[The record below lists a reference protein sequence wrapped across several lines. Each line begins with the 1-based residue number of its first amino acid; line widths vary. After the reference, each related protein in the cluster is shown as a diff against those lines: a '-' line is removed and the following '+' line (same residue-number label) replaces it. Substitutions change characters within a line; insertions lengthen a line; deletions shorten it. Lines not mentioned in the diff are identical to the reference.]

1 VTAGPLVMPG
11 PLSCPICG
19 TPAVPGARF
28 CFSCGAP
35 LGVSAGEAAGDSG
48 AERRVVTVLF
58 GDLSEF
64 TSWAEDLDP
73 ERVSILT
80 DRVLAALTQ
89 SVVDFGGHVDKLT
102 GDGIM
107 AVFGAPT
114 AHEDD
119 AERAVRAAAQMQE
132 QVRRLVAEE
141 SGGGRRLGL
150 RVGLNT
156 GEVLAGVQ
164 AALSYTVVG
173 DTVNTASRL
182 SDAAGVGGVLAG
194 RDTALLT
201 TEVASWRA
209 LPPLRLKGKREPVP
223 AYELV
228 RLRPAGGVRLGVGE
242 EAPFIGRE
250 AEFGLLVGRLL
261 GLVDA
266 GEEARPDSVLVTGD
280 AGIGKTRLARE
291 IARFAGELPGSRL
304 LWGRCAPYGE
314 GRDLSPIVAMLR
326 TASGIEENDDAETA
340 AAKLQRAA
348 ARLEAP
354 SYAGTSAG
362 GAPAEMM
369 LALLGLGGE
378 AGDLGAPPAGASPG
392 VPHGSP
398 EPGLRAVAELFSSYA
413 AEGPLVLV
421 VDDVHW
427 ASDALLHALRTLAR
441 SLTGQVLL
449 VALGRGELLGDQAE
463 WAAALP
469 DVEVLPLSPLDESA
483 TDRLLRAYLG
493 GADLDRG
500 ARRRLLSRAGGNP
513 FFLAELLHLLVDRGL
528 LRREDERWRLV
539 GEVPEEVLPA
549 GVQAVLA
556 TRIDGLEPPVK
567 AVLRD
572 AAVIGVTVPMDALVA
587 VARAAGHLDRERLR
601 AAVDVLVDRGLLTVG
616 PAGMLLFEHSLAR
629 DVAYA
634 GVPKAD
640 RARRHAAVAGW
651 ALAESPGQPAE
662 VDGLVAAHAEQALA
676 LAREMRLPPS
686 DPAWRAAA
694 LAVTSL
700 ARLGQA
706 ALTRDDA
713 VEAERLLSRAVG
725 LAEERPR
732 AVPAE
737 LVLTAR
743 VARARALTS
752 LRRLDEAERELPPA
766 LESGEPGP
774 RAAALIVLGDVRR
787 RSGDD
792 PGAREALREALAEAE
807 AAGLDRLAGEALR
820 QLGLLDFF
828 AGRLGAAERRF
839 GEALALAERV
849 GDTRGA
855 AWALQQLAWSATTRG
870 DYRTADAAVER
881 AADVFTALE
890 DTAGL
895 AWCVGTEGY
904 IRMLQGRFAE
914 ARLLAGSLL
923 MSGGTRGDR
932 WGVAACLTI
941 DAFAAAELGH
951 LGVAA
956 EEAARAREGFVSAG
970 DSWGE
975 VMALIAGGIAARGLG
990 ATDQA
995 VALLREAVRL
1005 SETETHPATGA
1016 IALVVLGLASLDAGD
1031 PDTAERAALRAQE
1044 VLAGLDLEPHAL
1056 VGARVLLAQVRR
1068 ARGDVASALELLQEV
1083 AQAVDEPTM
1092 LYPRRQALAHLAG
1105 ALLESGR
1112 CEEAL
1117 ATAGRALTVPA
1128 EDVRSRVVALRV
1140 LAGAEAACGDPAAA
1154 RACVEEAA
1162 ALAREAGLAAEAA
1175 LTERAMAALPV

>member
-1 VTAGPLVMPG
+1 VTAGPLVHPG
-11 PLSCPICG
+11 PMTCPICG

-28 CFSCGAP
+28 CFACGAP
-35 LGVSAGEAAGDSG
+35 LGVSAGEAAVDPS

-132 QVRRLVAEE
+132 AVRRLVADE

-201 TEVASWRA
+201 TETASWRA

-228 RLRPAGGVRLGVGE
+228 RLRPAGGIRLGVGE

-261 GLVDA
+261 SLVDA
-266 GEEARPDSVLVTGD
+266 GEDARPDAVIVTGA

-291 IARFAGELPGSRL
+291 ISRFAGELPGSRV

-314 GRDLSPIVAMLR
+314 GRDLSPIVSMLR
-326 TASGIEENDDAETA
+326 TATGVEENDEPETA

-348 ARLEAP
+348 VRLDAP
-354 SYAGTSAG
+354 SYAGAATG
-362 GAPAEMM
+362 TPADVM
-369 LALLGLGGE
+369 LVLLGLVE
-378 AGDLGAPPAGASPG
+378 DDGDLGAPPAGASPG
-392 VPHGSP
+392 VPAGSP

-413 AEGPLVLV
+413 EEGPLVLV

-427 ASDALLHALRTLAR
+427 ASEALLGALGTVARNLA
-441 SLTGQVLL
+441 GQVLL
-449 VALGRGELLGDQAE
+449 LALGRSELLAE
-463 WAAALP
+463 HPDWAAGLP
-469 DVEVLPLSPLDESA
+469 DVEVLPLSPLEESSS
-483 TDRLLRAYLG
+483 DRLLRAYLG
-493 GADLDRG
+493 GADLERS

-528 LRREDERWRLV
+528 LRREEEGWRLV
-539 GEVPEEVLPA
+539 ADLPEEVLPA

-556 TRIDGLEPPVK
+556 TRIDALEPAVK

-572 AAVIGVTVPMDALVA
+572 AAVIGVTVPRDALLA
-587 VARAAGHLDRERLR
+587 VARAAGHPDRQMVQ
-601 AAVDVLVDRGLLTVG
+601 AAVEVLIDRGLLTEG
-616 PAGMLLFEHSLAR
+616 QGDLLVFEHSLAR

-634 GVPKAD
+634 GIPKAE
-640 RARRHAAVAGW
+640 RARRHAAVARW

-662 VDGLVAAHAEQALA
+662 VDGFIAAHAEQALA
-676 LAREMRLPPS
+676 LAREMRLPAR
-686 DPAWRAAA
+686 DPAWKAAA

-706 ALTRDDA
+706 ALARDD
-713 VEAERLLSRAVG
+713 VVDAEQLLARAVR
-725 LAEERPR
+725 LADDRPR
-732 AVPAE
+732 GVPAE
-737 LVLTAR
+737 LVLTSR

-766 LESGEPGP
+766 LESSEPGP
-774 RAAALIVLGDVRR
+774 RAGALIVLGEVLRR
-787 RSGDD
+787 RGDD
-792 PGAREALREALAEAE
+792 PGARQALREALAEAQ

-828 AGRLGAAERRF
+828 AGRLGNAERRF
-839 GEALALAERV
+839 GEALRLAERV

-881 AADVFTALE
+881 AADVFTTLE

-914 ARLLAGSLL
+914 ARLLSGSLL

-956 EEAARAREGFVSAG
+956 EEAARAREGFVRAG

-975 VMALIAGGIAARGLG
+975 AMALIAAGIAARGLG

-995 VALLREAVRL
+995 VALLREAVRI
-1005 SETETHPATGA
+1005 SETENHPATA
-1016 IALVVLGLASLDAGD
+1016 AVALVVLGLAALDGGD
-1031 PDTAERAALRAQE
+1031 LDTAERAALRARD
-1044 VLAGLDLEPHAL
+1044 VLGGLDLERHAL
-1056 VGARVLLAQVRR
+1056 VGAQVLLAQVRR
-1068 ARGDVASALELLQEV
+1068 ARGDVAGALPMLQEV
-1083 AQAVDEPTM
+1083 AEATDEPTM
-1092 LYPRRQALAHLAG
+1092 LFPRRQALAHLAG
-1105 ALLESGR
+1105 VLLDSGR

-1117 ATAGRALTVPA
+1117 GTARRALLVPA
-1128 EDVRSRVVALRV
+1128 EDVRSRIVALRV
-1140 LAGAEAACGDPAAA
+1140 LANTEAACGDQAAA
-1154 RACVEEAA
+1154 RECIEQAA
-1162 ALAREAGLAAEAA
+1162 ALARESGLAAEAA
-1175 LTERAMAALPV
+1175 LTERTMAALSV